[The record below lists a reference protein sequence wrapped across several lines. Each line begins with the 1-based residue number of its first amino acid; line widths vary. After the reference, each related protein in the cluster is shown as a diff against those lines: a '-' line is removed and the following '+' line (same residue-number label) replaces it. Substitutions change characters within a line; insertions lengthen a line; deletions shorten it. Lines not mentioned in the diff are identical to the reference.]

1 MMKKQFSSYKLS
13 RLHFSNGHLPRM
25 ARKDMNYEIK
35 LAARLILDEAIY
47 QWNKE
52 YLEKR
57 IDAAI
62 DSQNEEEFYRLSKQ
76 YAVYVIHE

>member
-13 RLHFSNGHLPRM
+13 RLHFSNGHLPIM
-25 ARKDMNYEIK
+25 ARKEMNYEIK

-52 YLEKR
+52 NLETK

-62 DSQNEEEFYRLSKQ
+62 DNQNEKEFHRLSKQ
-76 YAVYVIHE
+76 YAHYVIHE

>member
-13 RLHFSNGHLPRM
+13 RLHFSNGHLPIM
-25 ARKDMNYEIK
+25 ARKDMNLEIK

-52 YLEKR
+52 YLE
-57 IDAAI
+57 
-62 DSQNEEEFYRLSKQ
+62 NELTLRLTVRMKKNFTD
-76 YAVYVIHE
+76 

>member
-1 MMKKQFSSYKLS
+1 MKQFI
-13 RLHFSNGHLPRM
+13 NG
-25 ARKDMNYEIK
+25 IK
-35 LAARLILDEAIY
+35 SI
-47 QWNKE
+47 WKS
-52 YLEKR
+52 R